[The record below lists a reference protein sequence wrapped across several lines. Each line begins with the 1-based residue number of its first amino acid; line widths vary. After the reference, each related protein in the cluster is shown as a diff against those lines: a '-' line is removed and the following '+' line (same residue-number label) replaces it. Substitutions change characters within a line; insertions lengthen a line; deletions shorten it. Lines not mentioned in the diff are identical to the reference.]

1 MCLCACVRVRGW
13 GDLSIGWGLLKRS
26 QALQGR
32 YCPVLGRRPQGG
44 PGVERTGWLG
54 AYCYSRGCLLPG
66 QLPTALCQGWSSRW
80 PGCEEGRQTF
90 QEEGSIGH
98 QSPYVTQK
106 VPRSSSR
113 LTERLV
119 REAASR
125 ASLYPKRCMAGP
137 QAACTTWASLKGMLK
152 RHFSNCSEEF
162 FRVE

>member
-1 MCLCACVRVRGW
+1 MAGDPRAALGLSKLAGW
-13 GDLSIGWGLLKRS
+13 GPTVKAGAACS
-26 QALQGR
+26 QGSF
-32 YCPVLGRRPQGG
+32 P
-44 PGVERTGWLG
+44 
-54 AYCYSRGCLLPG
+54 LPSARDAS
-66 QLPTALCQGWSSRW
+66 PCW
-80 PGCEEGRQTF
+80 PGCEEGGQTF
-90 QEEGSIGH
+90 QEEGYTGH

-125 ASLYPKRCMAGP
+125 ASLYPKRRMAGP